1 MSNTSSRDFSEKL
14 RLIRIAEG
22 LTQRQF
28 IDLVGI
34 GLGTVKNYETHQ
46 TIAGGVVV
54 ERVLNVPRF
63 QKYTLWLMTD
73 KTAPAAGQISP
84 PLSPDG
90 QDETKSRQQGRNVG

>member
-28 IDLVGI
+28 VDLVGI
-34 GLGTVKNYETHQ
+34 GLGTIKNYETHQ

>member
-28 IDLVGI
+28 VDLVGI

-90 QDETKSRQQGRNVG
+90 QDETKSRQQGWNVG

>member
-1 MSNTSSRDFSEKL
+1 MNNTSSRDFSEKL
-14 RLIRIAEG
+14 KLIRVAEG

-34 GLGTVKNYETHQ
+34 GLGTIKNYETHQ
-46 TIAGGVVV
+46 TIAGGVIV

-73 KTAPAAGQISP
+73 QTAPAVGQISP
-84 PLSPDG
+84 FLSPDG
-90 QDETKSRQQGRNVG
+90 QDETKSRQSNQKAG

>member
-28 IDLVGI
+28 VDLVGI

>member
-28 IDLVGI
+28 VDLVGI

-63 QKYTLWLMTD
+63 QKYTLWLMTG
-73 KTAPAAGQISP
+73 KTAPAAGQIAP

-90 QDETKSRQQGRNVG
+90 HDETKLRQSDQKIG